1 MSYAFS
7 ALIGI
12 IIGVTTYFTTPDPQ
26 PTPQKEES
34 HAAKDAKG

>member
-12 IIGVTTYFTTPDPQ
+12 IIAVASYCTTQDPQ

-34 HAAKDAKG
+34 HVTKDAQR